1 MSNINYAAMSDNEL
15 KQYFLKH
22 RGNQAAFQAYMDRIN
37 ERPHKIIAS
46 PDDPDFDEKVQ
57 AVIRQKLEASRI
69 RRSQQSSI

>member
-1 MSNINYAAMSDNEL
+1 MSNINYAAMSDAEL

-22 RGNQAAFQAYMDRIN
+22 RGNQTAFQAHMDRIN

-69 RRSQQSSI
+69 RHSQQSN

>member
-1 MSNINYAAMSDNEL
+1 
-15 KQYFLKH
+15 
-22 RGNQAAFQAYMDRIN
+22 MDRIN

-69 RRSQQSSI
+69 HRSQQSNI